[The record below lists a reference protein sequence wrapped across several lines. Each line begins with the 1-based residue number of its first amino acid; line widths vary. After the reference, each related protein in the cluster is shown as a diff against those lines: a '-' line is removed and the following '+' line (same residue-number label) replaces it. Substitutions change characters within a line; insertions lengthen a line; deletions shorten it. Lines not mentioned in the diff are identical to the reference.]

1 MGASENVKDI
11 LSFIYT
17 EFEYKKHRI
26 QESPSLKQTKNPE
39 LNSHAFKRFYLCTYL
54 YKHTR
59 NSSSCMCAHIDF
71 RVFAHMHNSLLKRAT
86 VSG

>member
-26 QESPSLKQTKNPE
+26 QESPSLKQTNKQKTQN
-39 LNSHAFKRFYLCTYL
+39 LI
-54 YKHTR
+54 HTPLR
-59 NSSSCMCAHIDF
+59 DF
-71 RVFAHMHNSLLKRAT
+71 ICVLIYINIQETQVCVCVHT
-86 VSG
+86 